1 MEIENFLEIKQK
13 LESFEKMRISQRLAN
28 KNYYDKNKDKK
39 KLTRKPVQL
48 TEEQRI
54 KMREKAK
61 NYLKHKYDT
70 DHEYREAKKL
80 KNKEHQRLKKQI
92 STIEIFEN

>member
-13 LESFEKMRISQRLAN
+13 LESFERIRISQRLAN
-28 KNYYDKNKDKK
+28 KNYYEKNKDKK
-39 KLTRKPVQL
+39 KLNRKPVQL

-61 NYLKHKYDT
+61 IYLKHKYET
-70 DHEYREAKKL
+70 NPEYREAKKL
-80 KNKEHQRLKKQI
+80 NNKEHQRLKKQL
-92 STIEIFEN
+92 TKIENFEN